1 MPTEEISV
9 APEIETELAI
19 VALIG
24 NPNSGKTTLF
34 NALTGLRQKIA
45 NYPGVTVEKKLG
57 VFMTQHGREA
67 QMIDLP
73 GAYSLTPQSPDE
85 AVTRD
90 VLLGVLP
97 DTPRPDRVVCVV
109 DAANL
114 ERNLYLACQVIELGL
129 PTIIALNMFDLATAN
144 GDTIDVDELSRR
156 LGVPVIPCSANS
168 RAGIA
173 DLRIA
178 LSAPAVQPPDWKL
191 PLPPLVDQSLETIRR
206 ELPPNQNFS
215 FAQIRAMLV
224 LLLSDER
231 AEKIVVG
238 LGWEHMLHRFRQARA
253 SLLEKLPSWQEDAIS
268 ARYDHIGEICQDVL
282 RRGADAADAPVSFT
296 DRVDAVLIH
305 PVWGWLIFLG
315 IMALMFTSIF
325 TFANYPMDG
334 IQWLFNHAAVW
345 VRDSMA
351 PGDLRSLV
359 TDGIIAGVGG
369 VVKFLPQILILF
381 LFIGLLEDSGYM
393 ARAAFIMDRVMSGVG
408 LHGKSFIPLLSS
420 YACAI
425 PGIMATRTIENPK
438 DRLATIL
445 ISPLMSCS
453 ARLPVYALM
462 IATLFPADDVPPWQK
477 AGILMGMYAL
487 GTLTAFVFAWLFK
500 RTILRGKPM
509 PLVLELPPYRRP
521 SLRTV
526 LHGMWDRGNAFIRRA
541 GTVILGLSI
550 ILWAL
555 AYYPKSGTEKPEEQL
570 AQSYAGRM
578 GKALEPALVPLGMN
592 WKIGIGL
599 IGAQA
604 AREVFISTMGVV
616 YAVGGGA
623 EGENAEVDP
632 DSLRKALLAD
642 KWPDGRIVFTPLVC
656 LTIMIYFVYSMQCI
670 STLAVMRRETNT
682 WRWPVFAFVYMTGFA
697 YVAALAFY
705 QIGIRYF

>member
-9 APEIETELAI
+9 APEIESELAI

-34 NALTGLRQKIA
+34 NALTGMRQKIA
-45 NYPGVTVEKKLG
+45 NYPGVTVEKKIG

-73 GAYSLTPQSPDE
+73 GTYSLTPQSPDE

-129 PTIIALNMFDLATAN
+129 PTIIALNMFDLASAN
-144 GDTIDVDELSRR
+144 GDTIDVDELSHR

-178 LSAPAVQPPDWKL
+178 LSAPAISPPDWKV
-191 PLPPLVDQSLETIRR
+191 PLPPLVDQSLETIRG
-206 ELPPNQNFS
+206 ELPPNQDLS
-215 FAQIRAMLV
+215 FAQIRAMLI

-253 SLLEKLPSWQEDAIS
+253 SLLEKLPTWQEDAIS

-305 PVWGWLIFLG
+305 PVWGWLIFLS

-334 IQWLFNHAAVW
+334 PRLFAVAGDW
-345 VRDSMA
+345 VKGALA
-351 PGDLRSLV
+351 PGDLRSLI
-359 TDGIIAGVGG
+359 TDGVIKGVGG
-369 VVKFLPQILILF
+369 VVVFLPQILILF

-408 LHGKSFIPLLSS
+408 LHGKSFIPLEAPALAPSRGWWPRADDRKS
-420 YACAI
+420 GRTDWRPFPIAPFASCFGAA
-425 PGIMATRTIENPK
+425 PG
-438 DRLATIL
+438 
-445 ISPLMSCS
+445 
-453 ARLPVYALM
+453 VALM
-462 IATLFPADDVPPWQK
+462 IATVFPADNVPAWEK

-487 GTLTAFVFAWLFK
+487 GTLTAFAFAWLFK

-526 LHGMWDRGNAFIRRA
+526 AHGCGSATLSIRRA
-541 GTVILGLSI
+541 GVTNLGLTSSFGLSRI
-550 ILWAL
+550 SEI
-555 AYYPKSGTEKPEEQL
+555 GNDKPEDQL

-578 GKALEPALVPLGMN
+578 GKSWSRALEPLGSN

-604 AREVFISTMGVV
+604 AREVFVSTVAVV
-616 YAVGGGA
+616 YSVGGSDD
-623 EGENAEVDP
+623 NAEVET
-632 DSLRKALLAD
+632 DSVRKALLED
-642 KWPDGRIVFTPLVC
+642 RWPDGRMVFTPLVC
-656 LTIMIYFVYSMQCI
+656 LTIMIYFVFSMQCI
-670 STLAVMRRETNT
+670 STLTV
-682 WRWPVFAFVYMTGFA
+682 V
-697 YVAALAFY
+697 
-705 QIGIRYF
+705 

>member
-1 MPTEEISV
+1 
-9 APEIETELAI
+9 
-19 VALIG
+19 
-24 NPNSGKTTLF
+24 
-34 NALTGLRQKIA
+34 
-45 NYPGVTVEKKLG
+45 
-57 VFMTQHGREA
+57 
-67 QMIDLP
+67 
-73 GAYSLTPQSPDE
+73 
-85 AVTRD
+85 
-90 VLLGVLP
+90 
-97 DTPRPDRVVCVV
+97 
-109 DAANL
+109 
-114 ERNLYLACQVIELGL
+114 
-129 PTIIALNMFDLATAN
+129 
-144 GDTIDVDELSRR
+144 
-156 LGVPVIPCSANS
+156 
-168 RAGIA
+168 
-173 DLRIA
+173 
-178 LSAPAVQPPDWKL
+178 
-191 PLPPLVDQSLETIRR
+191 
-206 ELPPNQNFS
+206 
-215 FAQIRAMLV
+215 
-224 LLLSDER
+224 
-231 AEKIVVG
+231 
-238 LGWEHMLHRFRQARA
+238 
-253 SLLEKLPSWQEDAIS
+253 
-268 ARYDHIGEICQDVL
+268 
-282 RRGADAADAPVSFT
+282 
-296 DRVDAVLIH
+296 LIH
-305 PVWGWLIFLG
+305 PVWGLLIFLS
-315 IMALMFTSIF
+315 IMAVMFTSIF

-334 IQWLFNHAAVW
+334 IQWLFNHAADW
-345 VRDSMA
+345 VKVNMA

-359 TDGIIAGVGG
+359 TDGVIAGVGG

-445 ISPLMSCS
+445 IAPLMSCS

-462 IATLFPADDVPPWQK
+462 IATLFPADDVPAWEK
-477 AGILMGMYAL
+477 AAILMGMYAL

-500 RTILRGKPM
+500 RTILRGRPM

-521 SLRTV
+521 SWRTV
-526 LHGMWDRGNAFIRRA
+526 LHGMWDRANAFIRRA

-555 AYYPKSGTEKPEEQL
+555 AYYPKSGSDKPEEQL
-570 AQSYAGRM
+570 AQSYAGRV
-578 GKALEPALVPLGMN
+578 GKVLEPALEPLGMN

-616 YAVGGGA
+616 YAVGGDETAG
-623 EGENAEVDP
+623 GDEVNT

-682 WRWPVFAFVYMTGFA
+682 WRWPVFAFVYMTAFA
-697 YVAALAFY
+697 YLAALAFY
-705 QIGIRYF
+705 QLGLRWFPGT

>member
-1 MPTEEISV
+1 MRTEEIS
-9 APEIETELAI
+9 APPAVESELAI

-45 NYPGVTVEKKLG
+45 NYPGVTVEKKIG

-73 GAYSLTPQSPDE
+73 GTYSLTPQSPDE

-114 ERNLYLACQVIELGL
+114 ERNLYLACQVIELGV
-129 PTIIALNMFDLATAN
+129 PTIVALNMFDLAKAN

-156 LGVPVIPCSANS
+156 LGVPVIPCSANT

-178 LSAPAVQPPDWKL
+178 LSTPAATPPDWKV
-191 PLPPLVDQSLETIRR
+191 PLPPLVDQSLETIRG
-206 ELPPNQNFS
+206 ELPPNQDLS
-215 FAQIRAMLV
+215 FAQIRAMLI

-231 AEKIVVG
+231 AERIVVG

-253 SLLEKLPSWQEDAIS
+253 SLIEKLPTWQEDAIS
-268 ARYDHIGEICQDVL
+268 ARYDYIGEICQQVL
-282 RRGADAADAPVSFT
+282 RRGADAADAPVNFT
-296 DRVDAVLIH
+296 DRIDAILIH
-305 PVWGWLIFLG
+305 PVWGWLIFLS
-315 IMALMFTSIF
+315 IMGLMFTSIF

-334 IQWLFNHAAVW
+334 IKWLFAMTGDW
-345 VRDSMA
+345 VKTVMA
-351 PGDLRSLV
+351 PGDLRSLI
-359 TDGIIAGVGG
+359 TDGVIKGVGG
-369 VVKFLPQILILF
+369 VVVFLPQILILF

-445 ISPLMSCS
+445 VAPFMSCS

-462 IATLFPADDVPPWQK
+462 IATLFPADDVPAWEK
-477 AGILMGMYAL
+477 AGLLMGMYAL
-487 GTLTAFVFAWLFK
+487 GTLTAFAFAWLFK
-500 RTILRGKPM
+500 RTILRGRPL

-526 LHGMWDRGNAFIRRA
+526 AQGMVDRANAFVRRA

-555 AYYPKSGTEKPEEQL
+555 AYYPKSGVGKADDQL

-578 GKALEPALVPLGMN
+578 GKFIEPALEPLGLN

-604 AREVFISTMGVV
+604 AREVFVSTVAVV
-616 YAVGGGA
+616 YSVGA
-623 EGENAEVDP
+623 SDEKSEVET
-632 DSLRKALLAD
+632 DSVRKALLED
-642 KWPDGRIVFTPLVC
+642 KWPDGRAVFTPLVC
-656 LTIMIYFVYSMQCI
+656 LTIMIYFVFSMQCI
-670 STLAVMRRETNT
+670 STLAVVRRETNT
-682 WRWPVFAFVYMTGFA
+682 WRWPVFVFVYMTGFA

-705 QIGIRYF
+705 QVGLRYFS